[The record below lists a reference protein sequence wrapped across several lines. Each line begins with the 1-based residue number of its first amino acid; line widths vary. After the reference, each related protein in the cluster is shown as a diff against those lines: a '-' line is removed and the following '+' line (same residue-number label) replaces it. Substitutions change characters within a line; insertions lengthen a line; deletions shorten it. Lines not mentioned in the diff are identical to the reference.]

1 MLNFKYLFAAI
12 LTAAL
17 ASTSASAADYA
28 VIINASN
35 PIAGDN
41 ADTRAMIKRSYMKE
55 MSAWVNGSET
65 QPLARES
72 GSAVQQAFH
81 KSVLEMSDAAVNDHW
96 LRLKQIKGETPP
108 REVGSARIL
117 FRLVGKYEGAFS
129 FVTAEEALEIPP
141 EVKVLFTFSD

>member
-1 MLNFKYLFAAI
+1 MRKLKNLFAAA
-12 LTAAL
+12 LAAAL
-17 ASTSASAADYA
+17 TSTPAWATDYVVIVNAA
-28 VIINASN
+28 N
-35 PIAGDN
+35 PVAGDN
-41 ADTRAMIKRSYMKE
+41 ADTRSMIKRSYLKE
-55 MSAWVNGSET
+55 MSAWGNGSEA
-65 QPLARES
+65 QPLAREA

-81 KSVLEMSDAAVNDHW
+81 KSVLEMSDAAVDDHW

-129 FVTAEEALEIPP
+129 FVTTEEAAEIPP